1 MLELHWLYSVVHKSL
16 ECPADCYRHALH
28 SKVASGIF
36 KRQRILSKL
45 MAVVSNGQKMLATYG
60 LFKTWKMLC
69 ATTAELQCHDLG
81 PHRWPPQTA
90 PADRPAVHHAAGTQS
105 AVRCSGGGP
114 DAHVTSCVC
123 GAARNTR
130 FPSAK
135 VALTHRRVQHSRGPP
150 LHRLTRSQKTR
161 ISAEIH
167 VLRSA
172 ALPSTAVSR
181 ALARNTPSC

>member
-1 MLELHWLYSVVHKSL
+1 MLQT
-16 ECPADCYRHALH
+16 CPP
-28 SKVASGIF
+28 SKVASGNF

-45 MAVVSNGQKMLATYG
+45 MAVVSNGQKVLATYE
-60 LFKTWKMLC
+60 LFKSWKMLC

-114 DAHVTSCVC
+114 EAHVTSCVC

-135 VALTHRRVQHSRGPP
+135 VALTHRRVQQRAPP
-150 LHRLTRSQKTR
+150 HRLRRSQKTR
-161 ISAEIH
+161 ISAEIL